1 WRSDMSARTQVAP
14 AAGGQL
20 ATFWLDGDLYGVE
33 VEHVQ
38 EVPRSQKLTRVPLAP
53 PAVAGLINLRG
64 QVVTAIELRERLGRP
79 PRPEGTDAV
88 VIVVRLHGEAVSL
101 LVDSIADVVDVAAG
115 DFEAPPDTLVS
126 AATLGF
132 DLVRLP
138 AGRDVAEVLLTGLD
152 AGVADLH
159 RLAAAHPAE
168 GRSRE
173 QRGVLAVRSRRAREL
188 AAGVPHVRGAAGLPD
203 G

>member
-1 WRSDMSARTQVAP
+1 MTAATSAGQRATS
-14 AAGGQL
+14 GQL
-20 ATFWLDGDLYGVE
+20 ATFRLDGDLYGVE

-38 EVPRSQKLTRVPLAP
+38 EVLKSQGLTRVPLAP

-115 DFEAPPDTLVS
+115 DFETPPDTLD
-126 AATLGF
+126 G
-132 DLVRLP
+132 
-138 AGRDVAEVLLTGLD
+138 
-152 AGVADLH
+152 
-159 RLAAAHPAE
+159 
-168 GRSRE
+168 
-173 QRGVLAVRSRRAREL
+173 QAREL
-188 AAGVPHVRGAAGLPD
+188 IRGAYKLD
-203 G
+203 GQLLLALDVQKAVSA

>member
-1 WRSDMSARTQVAP
+1 MNTATARSTMP
-14 AAGGQL
+14 ATSQL

-38 EVPRSQKLTRVPLAP
+38 EVLRSQSITRVPLAP

-101 LVDSIADVVDVAAG
+101 LVDSIADVVDVDVR
-115 DFEAPPDTLVS
+115 DFEAPPDTLDGS
-126 AATLGF
+126 AR
-132 DLVRLP
+132 DLI
-138 AGRDVAEVLLTGLD
+138 
-152 AGVADLH
+152 
-159 RLAAAHPAE
+159 
-168 GRSRE
+168 
-173 QRGVLAVRSRRAREL
+173 
-188 AAGVPHVRGAAGLPD
+188 RGAYKLD
-203 G
+203 GHLLLALDVNRAVGT

>member
-1 WRSDMSARTQVAP
+1 MTAATELTGSATS
-14 AAGGQL
+14 GQL

-38 EVPRSQKLTRVPLAP
+38 EVLRSQNLTRVPLAP
-53 PAVAGLINLRG
+53 TAVAGLINLRG

-115 DFEAPPDTLVS
+115 DFETPPDTLD
-126 AATLGF
+126 G
-132 DLVRLP
+132 
-138 AGRDVAEVLLTGLD
+138 
-152 AGVADLH
+152 
-159 RLAAAHPAE
+159 
-168 GRSRE
+168 
-173 QRGVLAVRSRRAREL
+173 QAREL
-188 AAGVPHVRGAAGLPD
+188 IRGAYKLD
-203 G
+203 GQLLLALDVQKAVGA